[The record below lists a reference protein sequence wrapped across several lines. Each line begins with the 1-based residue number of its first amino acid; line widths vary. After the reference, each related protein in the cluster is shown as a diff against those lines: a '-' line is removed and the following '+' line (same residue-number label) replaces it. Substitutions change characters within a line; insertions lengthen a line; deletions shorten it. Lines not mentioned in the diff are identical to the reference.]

1 VASKDRGESRLKIR
15 PGQPEW
21 RTIELHLDRLLDL
34 PEAEWSEYLSRLE
47 REDPAAAG
55 VLREMMADR
64 RDLEAK
70 GFLEAS
76 LVKPT
81 DRERVG
87 MRVGAYTI
95 TSLIGR
101 GGMGEV
107 WLASRSDGRFEG
119 KFAVKFLDS
128 YSASPA
134 ALDRF
139 RREGRLLARLAHP
152 HVARLIDAG
161 VTEAGR
167 PYLIL
172 EYVEG
177 ERIDAYCSGRSLAI
191 EGRIRLLL
199 DVLSALAHAHSNLV
213 IHRDIKPSNILVTKR
228 GEAKLLDFGIAKLLS
243 ADTGADSESP
253 PTRIEDTAFTPEYAA
268 PEQILGEPP
277 STATDVYQVGV
288 LMFTLLAG
296 RLPIA
301 PDGATRAQ
309 RIKSALDSEPPRLSD
324 VAPTALRKSLRGDLD
339 AIVSKALRKLPQERY
354 ATAAALSDDLSR
366 YLGNEPVA
374 ARANLLG
381 YRMRKF
387 VRRYRG
393 AVIGTSA
400 AMVVL
405 VASTA
410 FALYQ
415 MREAQIQRD
424 QSREQAKRAEL
435 QAEFVTLMMST
446 VGSKPTTAEQLLD
459 AGYKLVN
466 EHYTDDPLFRVN
478 AMLNLSA
485 RYADLGL
492 THKQYALLQ
501 SADDI
506 ARKLNDLS
514 LMARS
519 DCGLAQAEMDQGH
532 LDRAVSWVNAGRS
545 ALERIADPNPLY
557 VEDCMEAE
565 ADVIDA
571 RGNPG
576 AATQIAVKALAL
588 LEQSDETHDFRYSD
602 LLGHIADYY
611 KEAGDTYKGFD
622 YVERALAAAERNG
635 LGDTDAAMTAA
646 HNVASSLIGFGEI
659 KEGCAREKDLVARM
673 QSTGRS
679 IITAMAV
686 LYGTC
691 LLRAGQPADAL
702 IWYDKGVGIAQSE
715 SDTNLQIYARSRRA
729 RALIALNRFA
739 EAGAEFDR
747 IDALARE
754 HGLAGGLQAARAQLV
769 RGELLLAQGRYED
782 AADTVGS
789 LLTSVRDSASG
800 KVSVLAGALLWSAKI
815 AMARGRYADAVR
827 FAEDAVR
834 ENERRARNPAAS
846 ADVGE
851 SSLILAQARATLND
865 MSGMHSAAH
874 QAVVSLTA
882 SLGADNALTRD
893 ASALQ

>member
-1 VASKDRGESRLKIR
+1 LKIR

-21 RTIELHLDRLLDL
+21 RTIELHLDRLLEL
-34 PEAEWSEYLSRLE
+34 PEAEWGGYLSRLE
-47 REDPAAAG
+47 RDDPTAAG
-55 VLREMMADR
+55 VLREMMAER

-70 GFLEAS
+70 GFLESS
-76 LVKPT
+76 LVKAT

-107 WLASRSDGRFEG
+107 WLAVRSDGRFEG

-177 ERIDAYCSGRSLAI
+177 ERIDAYCDGRSLGVD
-191 EGRIRLLL
+191 GRIRLLL
-199 DVLSALAHAHSNLV
+199 DVLGALAHAHSNLV
-213 IHRDIKPSNILVTKR
+213 IHRDIKPSNILVTQH
-228 GEAKLLDFGIAKLLS
+228 GEAKLLDFGIAKLLN
-243 ADTGADSESP
+243 ADTSADSESP

-277 STATDVYQVGV
+277 STATDVYQVGI
-288 LMFTLLAG
+288 LMFVLLAG

-309 RIKSALDSEPPRLSD
+309 RIKSALDSEPPRLSE
-324 VAPTALRKSLRGDLD
+324 VAPAEVRKSLRGDLD

-354 ATAAALSDDLSR
+354 ATAAALADDLRR

-400 AMVVL
+400 AIVAL

-415 MREAQIQRD
+415 MREAQNQRD

-459 AGYKLVN
+459 AGLKLVN

-492 THKQYALLQ
+492 TQKQYALLQ
-501 SADDI
+501 SADEI
-506 ARKLNDLS
+506 ARKLNDPALT
-514 LMARS
+514 ARS
-519 DCGLAQAEMDQGH
+519 DCGLAQAEMDLGH
-532 LDRAVSWVNAGRS
+532 LDRAVSWVNAGRA
-545 ALERIADPNPLY
+545 ALDRMSGPNPLY

-571 RGNPG
+571 RGDPG
-576 AATQIAVKALAL
+576 AATRIAEKALAL
-588 LEQSDETHDFRYSD
+588 LEQADKTHDFRYAD

-611 KEAGDTYKGFD
+611 KEAGDTYRGFD
-622 YVERALAAAERNG
+622 YVERALAAIERNG
-635 LGDTDAAMTAA
+635 LGDTDAAMTAM
-646 HNVASSLIGFGEI
+646 HNVASSLIGFGEF

-691 LLRAGQPADAL
+691 LLRAGQPEEAL
-702 IWYDKGVGIAQSE
+702 IWYEKGIGIAQNENDADLHICTLATSPRFDCPP
-715 SDTNLQIYARSRRA
+715 SFCGGGRRA
-729 RALIALNRFA
+729 RPRRCACARA
-739 EAGAEFDR
+739 RTGRRSASR
-747 IDALARE
+747 PRTARE
-754 HGLAGGLQAARAQLV
+754 GGATPGSGPPRGCGGHDEASIDLGARRDQREGFASCRRAVVV
-769 RGELLLAQGRYED
+769 RQDCNGP
-782 AADTVGS
+782 
-789 LLTSVRDSASG
+789 
-800 KVSVLAGALLWSAKI
+800 GALCRCGPLRRGCSA
-815 AMARGRYADAVR
+815 
-827 FAEDAVR
+827 R
-834 ENERRARNPAAS
+834 ERAAS
-846 ADVGE
+846 AE
-851 SSLILAQARATLND
+851 SCRE
-865 MSGMHSAAH
+865 
-874 QAVVSLTA
+874 
-882 SLGADNALTRD
+882 RRCR
-893 ASALQ
+893 